1 MHYVY
6 FTEEFGYTHDSAR
19 YRLELLKKQA
29 TYLEFFRTRCGIG
42 YCLIIMA
49 VEQP

>member
-6 FTEEFGYTHDSAR
+6 FTEEFGYTHDLAR

-29 TYLEFFRTRCGIG
+29 KYLEFLEPDGGRGT
-42 YCLIIMA
+42 
-49 VEQP
+49 V